1 MRLCPRS
8 VFRGPFFLVPQR
20 LGEEIEIHLQ
30 TKILATSETEN
41 LFQSIREGGLG
52 YQHFS
57 SIWFK
62 IKFSLEQISEP
73 GGQSKAYLLVNI
85 AALITPPC
93 MYLHHKVFGLDSGSF

>member
-1 MRLCPRS
+1 MEIRGRTKNLRISQSQNLIRL
-8 VFRGPFFLVPQR
+8 L
-20 LGEEIEIHLQ
+20 
-30 TKILATSETEN
+30 
-41 LFQSIREGGLG
+41 REGGLG

-62 IKFSLEQISEP
+62 IKFLLEQISEP